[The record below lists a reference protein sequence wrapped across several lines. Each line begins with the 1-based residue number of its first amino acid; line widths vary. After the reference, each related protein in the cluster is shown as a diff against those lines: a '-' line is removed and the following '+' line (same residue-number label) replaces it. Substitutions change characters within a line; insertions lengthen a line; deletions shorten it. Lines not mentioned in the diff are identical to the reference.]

1 MNTETTQESMG
12 YRPNYTEILTH
23 NNFQE
28 KVLGLF
34 MPVVLYPCILALCF
48 FEFTKAREDKALDQ
62 GHCKKVSVHYN
73 FVSPLKCSTL
83 VLHFSHEKDWSPLL
97 KKKFD

>member
-1 MNTETTQESMG
+1 
-12 YRPNYTEILTH
+12 
-23 NNFQE
+23 
-28 KVLGLF
+28 

-83 VLHFSHEKDWSPLL
+83 VLHFSHEKDWPPLL
-97 KKKFD
+97 KKKFHECSIMLIINFIIAERFNGVRLSKNV